1 MSRITISGNDLFHMD
16 LGHLHHSVAGEFVIR
31 KKLDP
36 VAVLDLGLGQ
46 ALRAALKVVGIGDRQ
61 LSNFYYWAVGIRV
74 CYCFLYYSSLIITA
88 PANGIY
94 ALAIKLAVATRP
106 LGLFQSQLGLR
117 LAATCCERK
126 GYSQNYNENLYCF
139 HATRPKP
146 SADGLSPLSTFWAG
160 VLYYKCEHGSNC

>member
-1 MSRITISGNDLFHMD
+1 MSRITISGNDLFQMD

-61 LSNFYYWAVGIRV
+61 LR
-74 CYCFLYYSSLIITA
+74 
-88 PANGIY
+88 
-94 ALAIKLAVATRP
+94 
-106 LGLFQSQLGLR
+106 LR